1 MKGEI
6 EDPLKCVIALY
17 NLQSKKIPK
26 DVIKLIVEYSI
37 PIMYCSNCGYILQKN
52 YNKTNSLSWIIT
64 DNQIICKKCYPIL
77 NEL

>member
-1 MKGEI
+1 
-6 EDPLKCVIALY
+6 
-17 NLQSKKIPK
+17 
-26 DVIKLIVEYSI
+26 
-37 PIMYCSNCGYILQKN
+37 MYCSNCGYILQKN